1 MGKSVLILGGSSDIS
16 IALAHKLASDGYD
29 IQLVVRNITAIK
41 RIESD
46 IELRYRVNVNSFYF
60 DVLDMDSID
69 LFLDKLPCLPVIVI
83 SAVGFLEREISIK
96 DDVETVRKVIDTNFT
111 GPALFLEAAARRLSK
126 LKTQT
131 AVIGISSV
139 AGDRGRNKNYWYGAA
154 KSGLTSSLSAMR
166 QKYNKSNLH
175 VMTVCLGFV
184 NTRMTEGLDLPKL
197 LISSPEDTADL
208 ILRSLKKKTN
218 IVYNWKWF
226 VVMTIIKCIPE
237 KIFKRLSF

>member
-1 MGKSVLILGGSSDIS
+1 M
-16 IALAHKLASDGYD
+16 
-29 IQLVVRNITAIK
+29 
-41 RIESD
+41 
-46 IELRYRVNVNSFYF
+46 
-60 DVLDMDSID
+60 
-69 LFLDKLPCLPVIVI
+69 
-83 SAVGFLEREISIK
+83 
-96 DDVETVRKVIDTNFT
+96 
-111 GPALFLEAAARRLSK
+111 
-126 LKTQT
+126 
-131 AVIGISSV
+131 

>member
-96 DDVETVRKVIDTNFT
+96 DDVEH
-111 GPALFLEAAARRLSK
+111 LFR
-126 LKTQT
+126 
-131 AVIGISSV
+131 I
-139 AGDRGRNKNYWYGAA
+139 
-154 KSGLTSSLSAMR
+154 
-166 QKYNKSNLH
+166 
-175 VMTVCLGFV
+175 
-184 NTRMTEGLDLPKL
+184 DLPKTSKL
-197 LISSPEDTADL
+197 TS
-208 ILRSLKKKTN
+208 
-218 IVYNWKWF
+218 VYRLENGKRQKVRTHF
-226 VVMTIIKCIPE
+226 DDNLYFKARAGSYIINQ
-237 KIFKRLSF
+237 